1 MMVLNIGSCN
11 LDYVYSLDHIVAE
24 GETER
29 SYEMK
34 IFPGGKGLNQSV
46 AAAKAGAEIYHAA
59 CVGSDGDMLIDI
71 MSKSG
76 VNTSL
81 ITRSD
86 AKNGHAI
93 IQVSASAENSI
104 FVYPGTN
111 DMIEKD
117 YIDKIL
123 SLFSKGDLL
132 ILQNEISN
140 IDYIVKQA
148 YKKEMTI
155 ILNPSPINNNLFEID
170 MNMISYLVL
179 NEIEIKAFFPAS
191 NADAS
196 LLIATEK
203 HPHLKIVL
211 TKGVKGSVYK
221 DLNHHICRP
230 AFKANAV
237 DTTAAGDTF
246 MGYFVAGLYN
256 NMPIDE
262 ILKIASAASAITVSR
277 SGASPSIPYADEVYS
292 KLPDMEENII
302 VSDNNSFIKSLDEYI
317 INNLNDATLSGFAVF
332 MKYSYNSARTAVK
345 KHTGKNF
352 NEYVRL
358 SKIKLCAKLLTDTDM
373 SISEIIRRT
382 GYENESYFRRKFKEV
397 CGVSPNKYRRTERTQ
412 SIE

>member
-1 MMVLNIGSCN
+1 MKVLNIGSCN

-29 SYEMK
+29 SFDMR

-46 AAAKAGAEIYHAA
+46 AAAKAGAKIYHAA

-71 MSKSG
+71 MNKSG
-76 VNTSL
+76 VDTSL
-81 ITRSD
+81 IMRRD

-93 IQVSASAENSI
+93 IQVSSSAENSI

-111 DMIEKD
+111 DMIDKD
-117 YIDKIL
+117 YIDRTL
-123 SLFSKGDLL
+123 ALFSKGDIL

-140 IDYIVKQA
+140 PVYIIEQA

-155 ILNPSPINNNLFEID
+155 ILNPSPINANLFEID

-179 NEIEIKAFFPAS
+179 NEIEIKSFFAS
-191 NADAS
+191 ANADAS
-196 LLIATEK
+196 LLIAAENY
-203 HPHLKIVL
+203 PNLKIVL

-221 DLNHHICRP
+221 DSENYIYQP
-230 AFKANAV
+230 SFKAQAV

-256 NMPIDE
+256 EMPIGE
-262 ILKIASAASAITVSR
+262 ILKTASAASAITVSR
-277 SGASPSIPYADEVYS
+277 NGASPSIPYADEVYS
-292 KLPDMEENII
+292 RLGEMEENVIAP
-302 VSDNNSFIKSLDEYI
+302 DNDVFLKALDEYI
-317 INNLNDATLSGFAVF
+317 MNNLTDTRLKDFAEH
-332 MKYSYNSARTAVK
+332 MKCSCGSARSAVK

-352 NEYVRL
+352 NEYVRVL
-358 SKIKLCAKLLTDTDM
+358 KIKFCAKLLGETDM
-373 SISEIIRRT
+373 NISEIIKLT

-397 CGVSPNKYRRTERTQ
+397 YGLSPNRYRKTERAQ
-412 SIE
+412 Q